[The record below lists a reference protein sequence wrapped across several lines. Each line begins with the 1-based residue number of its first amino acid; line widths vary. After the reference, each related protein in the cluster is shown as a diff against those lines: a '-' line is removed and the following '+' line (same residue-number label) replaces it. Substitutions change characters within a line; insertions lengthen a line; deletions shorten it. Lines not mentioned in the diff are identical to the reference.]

1 MTTVNVP
8 SSGDPLAPAPEKLA
22 PEVPGAPGGPP
33 PYQGRPR
40 PRRESVEEQW
50 RRGIGAAFM
59 VLAACALVFVVWV
72 MLLSRLHFDR
82 AQHAAY
88 EQLRVELALG
98 TSPNGPTDPND
109 STKELALGSPVAVL
123 SIPAIGLQDVVLEG
137 TTGQVLE
144 DGPGHLPDS
153 PMPGQMGTSV
163 IMGRRAAY
171 GGAFSRLGSLN
182 PGDAIKVVTGQT
194 VATYQV
200 IDLRRA
206 KDIGPPPLSAGQGRL
221 TLLTA
226 DGAPFA
232 PSGVLYVDAALTSKP
247 QATPTQV
254 LTPSQIPAS
263 ENVMG
268 TDQQAWL
275 PIVFWGQLLLLVVI
289 ALSWLRN
296 EWGRWQTW
304 VIAVPVLSYITLS
317 ISDEIVRLLPN
328 LM

>member
-1 MTTVNVP
+1 MTVVNVP
-8 SSGDPLAPAPEKLA
+8 SSGDPLAPAPEEPT
-22 PEVPGAPGGPP
+22 PEAPGTPAGPP
-33 PYQGRPR
+33 PYGGRAR
-40 PRRESVEEQW
+40 PMSVEEQW

-98 TSPNGPTDPND
+98 TAPNGPTDPND
-109 STKELALGSPVAVL
+109 STKELALGSPIAVL

-144 DGPGHLPDS
+144 DGPGHLPDT
-153 PMPGQMGTSV
+153 PFPGQMGISV

-182 PGDAIKVVTGQT
+182 PGDAIKVDTGQT
-194 VATYQV
+194 VATYRV

-232 PSGVLYVDAALTSKP
+232 PSGILYVDADLTSKP
-247 QATPTQV
+247 QP
-254 LTPSQIPAS
+254 TPSQLAPSQVSAS
-263 ENVMG
+263 ENALG

-304 VIAVPVLSYITLS
+304 VIAVPVLTYITLS
-317 ISDEIVRLLPN
+317 ISDEVVRLLPN